1 MKISGFTFVKNALLF
16 GYPIYE
22 SLHSLL
28 PICDELNIAAG
39 RSDDDTITY
48 LRSLKQSKIKIVETE
63 WDNTLREGGLIYSQ
77 QTNIALNE
85 CKGDWCIYL
94 QADEVLHEEDYDI
107 IINEIK
113 SADLN
118 QNIDGLLFRYL
129 HFYGS
134 YDYIGTGRQWY
145 RREIRA
151 FKNTGNVFSWGDA
164 QGFRLKE
171 NNKFRKLRAK
181 QTNARVFHY
190 GWVKHPETQNKK
202 FNYTQMYYH
211 KDKEFDLNST
221 GSENNF
227 DYTTAHELE
236 KYLGTHPKIMVNRIG
251 EDETWTKHFDP
262 TRLKKKPFLMKLSD
276 RLEKTT
282 GWRIGEF
289 KDFIEVK

>member
-1 MKISGFTFVKNALLF
+1 MKISGFTFVRNALLF

-22 SLHSLL
+22 SLHSLIPL
-28 PICDELNIAAG
+28 CDEIIIAAG
-39 RSDDDTITY
+39 KSDDHTITY
-48 LRSLKQSKIKIVETE
+48 LKSFQNIKIKILETE
-63 WDNTLREGGLIYSQ
+63 WDNSLRDGGLIYSQ

-113 SADLN
+113 SADSKP
-118 QNIDGLLFRYL
+118 NIDGILFRYL

-151 FKNTGNVFSWGDA
+151 FKNTGNVISWGDA
-164 QGFRLKE
+164 QGFRIKE
-171 NNKFRKLRAK
+171 NSKIRKLRAM
-181 QTNARVFHY
+181 QTNARIFHY
-190 GWVKHPETQNKK
+190 GWVRPPQTQNLKINLTQKYYNNNVK
-202 FNYTQMYYH
+202 FESESL
-211 KDKEFDLNST
+211 DT
-221 GSENNF
+221 GQNF
-227 DYTTAHELE
+227 DYDSAHELE
-236 KYLGTHPKIMVNRIG
+236 KYQGTHPKIMLNRI
-251 EDETWTKHFDP
+251 EMDNEWTKYFNP
-262 TRLKKKPFLMKLSD
+262 TRLKKKPLIMKITD
-276 RLEKTT
+276 NIEKSS